1 MLVVGTNCYSQ
12 DVRLHAECP
21 QRGVTAENRNVLA
34 TDNTGVPRKY
44 YNNKPT
50 KHANLLIINQ
60 FGIM

>member
-1 MLVVGTNCYSQ
+1 MYYNLKHFTFIILQVLVVGTNCYSQ

-44 YNNKPT
+44 
-50 KHANLLIINQ
+50 
-60 FGIM
+60 

>member
-1 MLVVGTNCYSQ
+1 MCFFIILQVLVVGTNCYSQ

-44 YNNKPT
+44 YNNQT
-50 KHANLLIINQ
+50 C
-60 FGIM
+60 